1 MSKQKTT
8 KPKIDKERIEKDN
21 RTELLT
27 RTILQVIGNY
37 SSSLAYNINIE
48 EETIP
53 YIKTILELSTKE
65 DISIEDFRFCIA
77 KIKDLSNYILDG
89 VDKAIDMSEESF
101 IRKVFGKNLDEIMI
115 KELHNTLLGNIT
127 YERKS

>member
-1 MSKQKTT
+1 MSKQKKT